1 MAVREICGSEKAS
14 LATSL
19 RCDATT
25 AHVAAVG
32 MGDFRSA
39 RARVRG
45 GGRGKVSLTADFLRY
60 LGAGADVGNANHRE
74 PRGEGG
80 RENPRDPR

>member
-1 MAVREICGSEKAS
+1 MRVGSGYDTAS
-14 LATSL
+14 RTTSL

-32 MGDFRSA
+32 IGGFRSA

-45 GGRGKVSLTADFLRY
+45 VGRGEVWLTADFLRY
-60 LGAGADVGNANHRE
+60 LGAGADVGNSKHSER
-74 PRGEGG
+74 RGDGG
-80 RENPRDPR
+80 RENPREPR